1 MILVAAHLN
10 PKETRLEIE
19 REGGGMHHHVMSIR
33 VEECLAFVE
42 HALGNSSF
50 LNAYLNLN

>member
-1 MILVAAHLN
+1 
-10 PKETRLEIE
+10 
-19 REGGGMHHHVMSIR
+19 MSIR